1 MTYDFAIVFDES
13 KTVEQ
18 QESFR
23 KNTSSILSES
33 VFVCTDNI
41 SVDSREGVKSVNVI
55 ATGDPNIT
63 TLISMHKDGQTLS
76 YPPDG
81 AVAISEKL
89 AKITGVSV
97 GDTIR
102 VETDEGRKTDLRVSA
117 IFENYVYHY
126 MLMTPNT
133 YQQVYGEDCAFEA
146 ALADSASADM
156 HSVAASLLDHYDA
169 ANVTVTTDIRDR
181 VNNMMTSLNLVIF
194 VIIFCAGGLAFV
206 VLFNLSNIN
215 ITERVREIA
224 TIKVLG
230 FYAPEVG
237 AYVFRENLVLTLLG
251 SLAGIPMG
259 IWLHN
264 FVIHQLSFD
273 MVSFHV
279 TILPV
284 SFLYSVA
291 MTFVF
296 AFVVDLFMRPRLEKI
311 NMVESL
317 KATE

>member
-1 MTYDFAIVFDES
+1 M
-13 KTVEQ
+13 
-18 QESFR
+18 
-23 KNTSSILSES
+23 
-33 VFVCTDNI
+33 
-41 SVDSREGVKSVNVI
+41 
-55 ATGDPNIT
+55 
-63 TLISMHKDGQTLS
+63 
-76 YPPDG
+76 
-81 AVAISEKL
+81 
-89 AKITGVSV
+89 

-102 VETDEGRKTDLRVSA
+102 VETDEGQKTDLPVSA
-117 IFENYVYHY
+117 VFENFVYHY
-126 MLMTPNT
+126 ILMTPAT
-133 YQQVYGEDCAFEA
+133 YRQVYGENCSFEA
-146 ALADSASADM
+146 ALADSAKEDI
-156 HSVAASLLDHYDA
+156 HSVAASLLDDFSA
-169 ANVTVTTDIRDR
+169 ANVSVTLDIRDR

-194 VIIFCAGGLAFV
+194 VIIFCAGALAFV

-215 ITERVREIA
+215 ITERIREIA

-264 FVIHQLSFD
+264 FVMNQLSFD

-279 TILPV
+279 VILPL
-284 SFLYSVA
+284 SFLLSVA

-296 AFVVDLFMRPRLEKI
+296 AFAVDLVMRPRLERV

-317 KATE
+317 KAIE